1 MYTRCVDSFETRRI
15 EIQKQRKFLEGAGTE
30 QREARRLATTR
41 KRWVWSED
49 LERHLMRLLVSGS
62 DRVCRDGSIV
72 VGDELVFGNGHTGE
86 DVAHGGVTGVPLDLI
101 LVVVDDDG
109 AAIDGERH
117 IEQTVQAIGRMQI
130 TELSRKTGLMQQLP
144 IPQPTA
150 RGQQQTVV
158 VREQLAGE
166 VSR

>member
-41 KRWVWSED
+41 ERWVWSED
-49 LERHLMRLLVSGS
+49 LERHLVRLLVSGS

-72 VGDELVFGNGHTGE
+72 IRDELVFGDGNTGE
-86 DVAHGGVTGVPLDLI
+86 SVAHGGVTGVPIDLI

-109 AAIDGERH
+109 GAIDGKRH
-117 IEQTVQAIGRMQI
+117 IEQTVQAVCGMEI
-130 TELSRKTGLMQQLP
+130 TELSSKTGLM
-144 IPQPTA
+144 
-150 RGQQQTVV
+150 
-158 VREQLAGE
+158 
-166 VSR
+166 